1 MRLGMSEIDPDEE
14 RKTMSVGDVEQC
26 FHAYMNLFCIIG
38 AINVI
43 STNFKVMEAIACL
56 LA

>member
-1 MRLGMSEIDPDEE
+1 MSA
-14 RKTMSVGDVEQC
+14 GDVEQC
-26 FHAYMNLFCIIG
+26 FHAYLNLFCIIG

-43 STNFKVMEAIACL
+43 STNFKVVEAFACF